1 MAGSLSPATSPIKA
15 PTVSSV
21 AVDARFTLRNGQ
33 EVSQNDLCRVGALAD
48 RLFGQ
53 KGVHKPDRPWGR
65 VPKGQRWLGVEA
77 GALLIVRVPS
87 CAAAAPAHPAQ
98 VGQRRA
104 QVIS

>member
-15 PTVSSV
+15 PKVSPV

-33 EVSQNDLCRVGALAD
+33 EVGQNDLCRVGALAD

-53 KGVHKPDRPWGR
+53 KGVHKPGGPFGR
-65 VPKGQRWLGVEA
+65 VRKGRRVLGVEA
-77 GALLIVRVPS
+77 GALIIVRAPS
-87 CAAAAPAHPAQ
+87 CAGAAPAHPAQ
-98 VGQRRA
+98 VGQKRA